1 MTRDWDAQYLRY
13 LLFLFNDKEL
23 GHAGKKILARL
34 WDYLM
39 SHPHVELHAVW
50 LWNLR
55 FEFET
60 CVNVWLSFRR
70 RPRRTLMIQRLIII
84 SVWVL
89 DQYRS
94 GVKYSFLYSDPN
106 WSTCRIDWNMQNTSQ
121 EKESNVSEK
130 YCCIAFFVLVSTIEK
145 KRFLS
150 YNKNL
155 INRYIRSYRESN
167 PGRWIQSPEC

>member
-50 LWNLR
+50 LWNPR

-94 GVKYSFLYSDPN
+94 GVKYSLYSDPN

-130 YCCIAFFVLVSTIEK
+130 YCCIVFFLLVSTIEK
-145 KRFLS
+145 IKGF
-150 YNKNL
+150 YL
-155 INRYIRSYRESN
+155 IIKI
-167 PGRWIQSPEC
+167 W